1 MDRDPFEEYL
11 RQGEPTQRD
20 LGYAWQT
27 AVGLQAVDALKPS
40 RYLIDTAKRNIE
52 GEISLDSA
60 GALINS
66 YYEEN
71 RAHEPTRTEE
81 ADKVSV
87 RIAQLLSER
96 AFVFSPEQYLSI
108 HRRLF
113 TGIYDHAGK
122 IRDYNISKKEWVLDG
137 NSVLYGGASELRATL
152 EYDFDQERAFRYQGL
167 TMAEAIAH
175 IARFISRLWQIH
187 VFGEGNTR
195 TTAVFLIKYLRTLG
209 FDVTN
214 DTFAENAWYF
224 RNALVRANYNDLKR
238 GVHETTEYLELFLRN
253 LLLGEHNELHN
264 RYLHISG
271 AFQKQDIGSAKQD
284 IQGVKQDIRPTKQD
298 IHGLFPYGN
307 TLVSAGCAPKTA
319 AHAEALFRD
328 FGDGQAFGRGDV
340 SQRLGLSPSAASA
353 LLKKL
358 LDCGVIRPVTGRG
371 KGKYQF
377 TSPRI

>member
-11 RQGEPTQRD
+11 RQGEPAQRD

-27 AVGLQAVDALKPS
+27 AVGLQAVDGLQPS
-40 RYLIDTAKRNIE
+40 KYLIDTAKRSIE

-60 GALINS
+60 SALINS

-71 RAHEPTRTEE
+71 RAHEPVRTEE

-87 RIAQLLSER
+87 RITQLLSEQ

-108 HRRLF
+108 HKRLF
-113 TGIYDHAGK
+113 SGIYDHAGK
-122 IRDYNISKKEWVLDG
+122 MRDYNISKKEWVLDG

-152 EYDFDQERAFRYQGL
+152 EYDFSQERAFSYKGL
-167 TMAEAIAH
+167 SMQETIAH

-209 FDVTN
+209 FDATN
-214 DTFAENAWYF
+214 DTFAANAWYF

-238 GVHETTEYLELFLRN
+238 GVHETPEYLELFLRN

-271 AFQKQDIGSAKQD
+271 AFQKQDIDPAKQDICAKKQD
-284 IQGVKQDIRPTKQD
+284 IQG
-298 IHGLFPYGN
+298 LFPYVD
-307 TLVSAGCAPKTA
+307 TLQSSGCSSKTIS
-319 AHAEALFRD
+319 HTKVLFQS
-328 FGDGQAFGRGDV
+328 FSYGQVFGRSDAI
-340 SQRLGLSPSAASA
+340 QLLNLSPSAASA

-358 LDCGVIRPVTGRG
+358 LDCGVIAAVTGIG
-371 KGKYQF
+371 KGKYRF
-377 TSPRI
+377 SAPRTNQ

>member
-1 MDRDPFEEYL
+1 MRDPFEEYL
-11 RQGEPTQRD
+11 HQGEPEQRD

-27 AVGLQAVDALKPS
+27 AVGLQAVDDLKPS
-40 RYLIDTAKRNIE
+40 QYLIDTAKRNIE

-60 GALINS
+60 SALINS
-66 YYEEN
+66 YYKEN
-71 RAHEPTRTEE
+71 HAHEPERTEE

-108 HRRLF
+108 HKRLF
-113 TGIYDHAGK
+113 YGIYDHAGK

-152 EYDFDQERAFRYQGL
+152 EYDFSQERAFSYKGL
-167 TMAEAIAH
+167 SMQETIAH

-209 FDVTN
+209 FDATN
-214 DTFAENAWYF
+214 DTFAANAWYF

-253 LLLGEHNELHN
+253 LLLGERNELHN

-271 AFQKQDIGSAKQD
+271 AFQKQDIGPTKQDIDAAKQD
-284 IQGVKQDIRPTKQD
+284 IQG
-298 IHGLFPYGN
+298 LFLYADV
-307 TLVSAGCAPKTA
+307 LKSAGCSPKTIS
-319 AHAEALFRD
+319 HAQALFL
-328 FGDGQAFGRGDV
+328 AFGHDQIFGR
-340 SQRLGLSPSAASA
+340 SNTIQLLGLSPSAASA

-358 LDCGVIRPVTGRG
+358 LDCGVIEAMAGMG
-371 KGKYQF
+371 KGKYRFSATRTNQ
-377 TSPRI
+377 

>member
-1 MDRDPFEEYL
+1 MDKDPFEEYL
-11 RQGEPTQRD
+11 RQAEPAQQD

-27 AVGLQAVDALKPS
+27 AVGLQAVDDLKPS
-40 RYLIDTAKRNIE
+40 QYLIDTAKRNIE
-52 GEISLDSA
+52 GEISLA
-60 GALINS
+60 GASEIINS

-71 RAHEPTRTEE
+71 RTHGPERTEE

-108 HRRLF
+108 HKRLF
-113 TGIYDHAGK
+113 SGIYDHAGK
-122 IRDYNISKKEWVLDG
+122 LRDYNISKKEWVLNGDT
-137 NSVLYGGASELRATL
+137 VLYGGASELRATL
-152 EYDFDQERAFRYQGL
+152 EYDFSVERDFSYKDISMQE
-167 TMAEAIAH
+167 TIAH

-209 FDVTN
+209 FDATN

-224 RNALVRANYNDLKR
+224 RNALVRANYNDLKH
-238 GVHETTEYLELFLRN
+238 GVHETTEFLELFLRN

-271 AFQKQDIGSAKQD
+271 ALGKQDIGSSKQD
-284 IQGVKQDIRPTKQD
+284 IQREKQDIQ
-298 IHGLFPYGN
+298 ILFPYTAVLRTAGFKKK
-307 TLVSAGCAPKTA
+307 TVS
-319 AHAEALFRD
+319 HVESLFWAY
-328 FGDGQAFGRGDV
+328 GDGHVFGRGDV
-340 SQRLGLSPSAASA
+340 IRQIGLSPSASSE

-358 LDCGVIRPVTGRG
+358 LACGVIETVAGEG
-371 KGKYQF
+371 KGRYRF
-377 TSPRI
+377 SPSSVSEHTSL